1 MALFTYDPAQVVIT
15 IGGIPMS
22 GFSEATFIELAY
34 TEPTWNMITGA
45 DGLTTRSKTNNYT
58 ATLTLT
64 LKQSSVSNDVLSGL
78 FEADRLS
85 NAGVVPVMIKDLSGT
100 TVMFSATGWI
110 RQLPTMTFSK
120 DVADRGWEID
130 LADVEYFIGGNAATA

>member
-64 LKQSSVSNDVLSGL
+64 LKQSSVSNDVLSG
-78 FEADRLS
+78 
-85 NAGVVPVMIKDLSGT
+85 
-100 TVMFSATGWI
+100 
-110 RQLPTMTFSK
+110 
-120 DVADRGWEID
+120 
-130 LADVEYFIGGNAATA
+130 